1 MRPFFRFS
9 LRWCLRAV
17 ALAVAGALA
26 VLATVWVVALL
37 ALTTAKSEKALPT
50 GVSGA
55 QVAVVLGAA
64 AYPGGPSDMFA
75 DRLRTAAGWFFVQ
88 EDAQIIVSGASNEAR
103 VGADFLQELGVPANN
118 ILQDSRG
125 TRTFETCRQLRQSGV
140 GVGAQQAVVLVSQG
154 YHLPRAILTCRALG
168 LHAFGLRADLQPY
181 RRIIFFS
188 LREAPAMAV
197 AAWDVAWFWL
207 LGHSLLQAPEAGDA
221 RQAAL
226 R

>member
-1 MRPFFRFS
+1 MRAVFRFS

-55 QVAVVLGAA
+55 QMAVVLGAA
-64 AYPGGPSDMFA
+64 AYPSGPSDMFA

-88 EDAQIIVSGASNEAR
+88 EDGQIIVSGAPNEAR
-103 VGADFLQELGVPANN
+103 VGADFLENLGVPASN
-118 ILQDSRG
+118 IVQDGRG
-125 TRTFETCRQLRQSGV
+125 TRTFETCRQLRASASSGQPV
-140 GVGAQQAVVLVSQG
+140 LLVSQG
-154 YHLPRAILTCRALG
+154 YHLPRAVLTCRLMG
-168 LHAFGLRADLQPY
+168 LRAFGLRADLQAY
-181 RRIIFFS
+181 RRIVFFS

-197 AAWDVAWFWL
+197 AAWDVALFWL
-207 LGHSLLQAPEAGDA
+207 LGHSSLPKAEATA
-221 RQAAL
+221 ERQAAQHWA
-226 R
+226 

>member
-1 MRPFFRFS
+1 MRPVVRFS

-26 VLATVWVVALL
+26 VLATVWVAAFVW
-37 ALTTAKSEKALPT
+37 LTTAGPELVPPT
-50 GVSGA
+50 RAGGA

-88 EDAQIIVSGASNEAR
+88 EDGQIIVSGASNEAR

-118 ILQDSRG
+118 ILQDGRG
-125 TRTFETCRQLRQSGV
+125 TRTFETCRQLRASASSGQPV
-140 GVGAQQAVVLVSQG
+140 LLVSQG
-154 YHLPRAILTCRALG
+154 YHLPRAILTCRTLG
-168 LHAFGLRADLQPY
+168 VRSVGLRADLQAY

-207 LGHSLLQAPEAGDA
+207 LDAPMPAAKAGGA